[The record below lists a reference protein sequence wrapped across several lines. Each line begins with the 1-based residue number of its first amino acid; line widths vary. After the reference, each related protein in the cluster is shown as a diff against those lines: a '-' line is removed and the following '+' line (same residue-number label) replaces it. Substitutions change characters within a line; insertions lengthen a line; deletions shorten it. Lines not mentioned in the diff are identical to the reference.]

1 MSHLYI
7 FISNYV
13 HLIVSNISSHKILKE
28 NNIGSEE
35 TNTETFIKY
44 SNKDINSLMHR
55 VPLMPHA
62 TKQKNCHYVSCI

>member
-7 FISNYV
+7 FIVNYV
-13 HLIVSNISSHKILKE
+13 CLIVSNISSHKILKE

-44 SNKDINSLMHR
+44 SNKDIHSSIHR
-55 VPLMPHA
+55 VPLLPHA
-62 TKQKNCHYVSCI
+62 TKH